1 MAGPFCPPFS
11 AAARLLRSSID
22 ICWAGPWHARQ
33 FFSRIGATS
42 LLKEI
47 GLFGADH
54 KKIANEIATANVR
67 HCAGILNPSIAI
79 IGVIISCAEVGP
91 AIMPASQQSCWLPL

>member
-22 ICWAGPWHARQ
+22 ICRAGPWHARQ

-54 KKIANEIATANVR
+54 KKNANEIATANVR
-67 HCAGILNPSIAI
+67 HCAGIIIA
-79 IGVIISCAEVGP
+79 VIISCAEVVP